1 MQHIFSHY
9 PTLFLSSGRNES
21 NEALYVKKPFANSNN
36 ASMSL
41 WLYSFHE
48 GIEFKGDETFGISSP
63 SGKSAI
69 IKSIPPNLQM
79 LDETQAF

>member
-1 MQHIFSHY
+1 MPTNPLPLKKNTMQHIFSHY

-21 NEALYVKKPFANSNN
+21 NEALYVKKPFANTNN

-48 GIEFKGDETFGISSP
+48 GIEFKEMKHLELVVPLASR
-63 SGKSAI
+63 
-69 IKSIPPNLQM
+69 Q
-79 LDETQAF
+79 